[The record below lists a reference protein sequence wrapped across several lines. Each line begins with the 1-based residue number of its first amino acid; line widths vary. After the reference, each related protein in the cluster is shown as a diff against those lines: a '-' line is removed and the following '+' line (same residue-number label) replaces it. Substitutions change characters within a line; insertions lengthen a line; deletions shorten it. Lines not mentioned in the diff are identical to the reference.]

1 LTWGGC
7 DFKLVFYTRPNFVKR
22 VDCWRLDGAI
32 VRNIAQKQYYRK
44 RNWLFINPY
53 DKVGIMNWDWEKLK
67 QQQQGGGGMPPQFDE
82 VLNRF
87 KKFRLPGGLLMILI
101 IAALLFGS
109 SVVFTVKQDEV
120 GVVQRFGKYVRTEEP
135 GLNFKLPAGI
145 EKVTKVNVKRI
156 NTEEFGEVGFR
167 SQQRDDRRRF
177 QSFNENQ
184 NVALMLTGD
193 LNVGLVPWIVQY
205 RIKNPYN
212 YLFRVKEPRR
222 LLIDMSEAAMR
233 LVVGDRSINEVI
245 SKRDEIAV
253 EAKRVLQKELDDAES
268 GIDIVTIEMKKT
280 NVPGPVQPS
289 FNEVNQATQEKEQ
302 LIYQAKEDYNK
313 AIPAARGEAE
323 RTIKAAEGYALDRVN
338 RAEGDSARF
347 IAFYNEYAKA
357 KDVTKRRM
365 YLETLKDLFPRLGKK
380 YIIDSDQKNIL
391 PLLNLGSQDG
401 DQK

>member
-1 LTWGGC
+1 
-7 DFKLVFYTRPNFVKR
+7 
-22 VDCWRLDGAI
+22 
-32 VRNIAQKQYYRK
+32 
-44 RNWLFINPY
+44 
-53 DKVGIMNWDWEKLK
+53 MNWDWDKLK
-67 QQQQGGGGMPPQFDE
+67 QQQQGSRGVPPQFDE
-82 VLNRF
+82 VISRF
-87 KKFRLPGGLLMILI
+87 KKFKLPGGLLMLLI

-109 SVVFTVKQDEV
+109 SIVYTVKQDEV

-156 NTEEFGEVGFR
+156 NTEEFGQTGFR
-167 SQQRDDRRRF
+167 SQQGSDRGRL
-177 QSFNENQ
+177 QSFSDNENI
-184 NVALMLTGD
+184 ALMLTGD

-205 RIKNPYN
+205 RIKNPYD
-212 YLFRVKEPRR
+212 YLFKVKEPRR

-338 RAEGDSARF
+338 RAQGDSARF
-347 IAFYNEYAKA
+347 IALYNEYAKA

-365 YLETLKDLFPRLGKK
+365 YLETLKDLFPKLGKK
-380 YIIDSDQKNIL
+380 YILDSDQKNIL
-391 PLLNLGSQDG
+391 PLLNLGAKEG
-401 DQK
+401 EQK